1 MKKTILI
8 FLAPLLLVG
17 FNGCKASE
25 KEDVDTFIQKDFKNY
40 VTDNRKLILEAN
52 KDVKQEPALKEIIF
66 KNTFVKVR
74 AAQSLLNDEYGN
86 WLTGLDK
93 NKFDYTDLNDVCWL
107 TVYMQNYI
115 NNMDEQYKANITED
129 TKKSVKQLYEARYEI
144 IKLRDSKE
152 KSLATFQQVCK

>member
-1 MKKTILI
+1 M
-8 FLAPLLLVG
+8 
-17 FNGCKASE
+17 
-25 KEDVDTFIQKDFKNY
+25 
-40 VTDNRKLILEAN
+40 ILEAN
-52 KDVKQEPALKEIIF
+52 KDIKQEPALKEIIF

-74 AAQSLLNDEYGN
+74 TAQSLLNDEYGN

-115 NNMDEQYKANITED
+115 NNMDERYKANITED
-129 TKKSVKQLYEARYEI
+129 TKKSVKQLYEARNEI
-144 IKLRDSKE
+144 IKLRDSKD

>member
-52 KDVKQEPALKEIIF
+52 KDE
-66 KNTFVKVR
+66 
-74 AAQSLLNDEYGN
+74 
-86 WLTGLDK
+86 
-93 NKFDYTDLNDVCWL
+93 
-107 TVYMQNYI
+107 
-115 NNMDEQYKANITED
+115 
-129 TKKSVKQLYEARYEI
+129 
-144 IKLRDSKE
+144 
-152 KSLATFQQVCK
+152 

>member
-1 MKKTILI
+1 M
-8 FLAPLLLVG
+8 VG
-17 FNGCKASE
+17 FNECKASE

-74 AAQSLLNDEYGN
+74 TAQSLLNDEYGN

-93 NKFDYTDLNDVCWL
+93 NKFDYTDLKDVCWL

-129 TKKSVKQLYEARYEI
+129 TQKSVNNYMKQEM
-144 IKLRDSKE
+144 KLS
-152 KSLATFQQVCK
+152 S